1 MTKWTMVY
9 DDYDVRQ
16 VMVILQKL
24 SFVGGPS
31 FNEHSYQVW
40 FQLAP
45 WFQTE
50 KRSVKVKVIDD
61 TTDDDRRQVKVS

>member
-24 SFVGGPS
+24 NFVGEPS
-31 FNEHSYQVW
+31 FNELSYQVW

-45 WFQTE
+45 WFQTD
-50 KRSVKVKVIDD
+50 KRKVKCKSYGRYH
-61 TTDDDRRQVKVS
+61 RR

>member
-24 SFVGGPS
+24 NFVGGPS
-31 FNEHSYQVW
+31 FNEHAYQVW
-40 FQLAP
+40 FHLAP
-45 WFQTE
+45 WFSLYE
-50 KRSVKVKVIDD
+50 SNSSDVIGPISFIFGRMIGHD
-61 TTDDDRRQVKVS
+61 V